1 MADFQRAKAR
11 ERGGPK
17 KSLGLQTERR
27 RENQKAGRKTGR
39 AARLEGK
46 RRSAPASGSEEVT
59 PEAASA
65 AAAAAVTTILS
76 PPDAASLLGA
86 LRTLRGALSHPTE
99 PPTADVVAS
108 GVVGAMTELLATPND
123 ELQLEALA
131 CLTNIAADY
140 SEHAVSVLD
149 ALPHLVSLVAD
160 PREALAEQAVW
171 TLGNLAADSDEL
183 RAAVLAAGGL
193 RPIAALLAT
202 APDGSAGAGVRPPHI
217 LRTAAW
223 ALSNLARGAPG
234 PAGTVA
240 PFFDLGLSPVLLQL
254 LAHADESVAAEAA
267 WVLSFLSARDDQAAT
282 ALAEAGAVGAL
293 SQALH
298 RTQAKN
304 PVATPALRTLGNFAS
319 IGENFAAA
327 IVAEPLFL
335 PPLVHLYSAEAET
348 PKGLLKEATWLVSN
362 LAVGQREAV
371 VGAGLLPPLVQIV
384 ASAQFDLQREAL
396 FALRN
401 LMAEPAYATSA
412 LEQGVLAP
420 VVSFLRTQDPDAV
433 MCALAVCGLVLQH
446 QPDGPQAVEAAGGM
460 EAIDDLNYS
469 GGNGEVKAFAAH
481 LVDTY
486 YGDDYGED
494 EVEAEAGA
502 GDAGGGLGGGFG
514 GGPGVAPPAGGFSF
528 GQAAQLGGGA
538 ESAGPAPGAG
548 RGRGMTLPS
557 WMTQQPG
564 PGS

>member
-1 MADFQRAKAR
+1 METLEALTI
-11 ERGGPK
+11 
-17 KSLGLQTERR
+17 SERR
-27 RENQKAGRKTGR
+27 VAFVVLRPGRTAQSTQAETLGQLTR
-39 AARLEGK
+39 QASAALSALE
-46 RRSAPASGSEEVT
+46 APRGVHVLAHST
-59 PEAASA
+59 A
-65 AAAAAVTTILS
+65 AAAAA
-76 PPDAASLLGA
+76 A
-86 LRTLRGALSHPTE
+86 LRAARPDQVKSLILASPLAGLD
-99 PPTADVVAS
+99 DVA
-108 GVVGAMTELLATPND
+108 
-123 ELQLEALA
+123 EAQ
-131 CLTNIAADY
+131 
-140 SEHAVSVLD
+140 
-149 ALPHLVSLVAD
+149 
-160 PREALAEQAVW
+160 REAL
-171 TLGNLAADSDEL
+171 LA
-183 RAAVLAAGGL
+183 G
-193 RPIAALLAT
+193 PQPLLAT
-202 APDGSAGAGVRPPHI
+202 APDGSAGAGARPPHI

-362 LAVGQREAV
+362 IAVGQREAV

-420 VVSFLRTQDPDAV
+420 VVSFLRTQDWDAV

-494 EVEAEAGA
+494 EVEVEAGA

-514 GGPGVAPPAGGFSF
+514 GGPGAAPLAGGFSF

-538 ESAGPAPGAG
+538 ESAGPVPGAG